1 MAMELLAIA
10 VTFAVLIVGGIVK
23 SSKYTINSWNHEK
36 QKWEMVDADF
46 WSWLKYLKGEASYLK
61 RYTQDLSKYAVMQT
75 WWSLAAVILWR
86 IHMKLP
92 VGSWESFGD
101 MLVQM
106 MLLKGAV
113 AMLQVMK
120 KMQAMYEQMKKIV
133 EKTTYIEM
141 RLMEMGGNIGDKS
154 RHLDADMEAFDADLG
169 EKTWLER
176 RLRSHFEAYFKA
188 NAVTSGG
195 IIMPLWRL
203 ICTEVVLRK
212 CRDYLMERVSF
223 VVDGE
228 ATANWKKL
236 KEHLRVMKE
245 KVKQFQ
251 LKRCRHL
258 KNFQMTQLQ
267 FWSPLPNLVE
277 IEMVEVG
284 ELQVSNFLEFV
295 LHSQILERK
304 IEICKYLKQILDLE
318 TMTEL
323 KDNCTWLTDDMP
335 GMVKEWHVAMK
346 KHENIAAAAN

>member
-1 MAMELLAIA
+1 
-10 VTFAVLIVGGIVK
+10 
-23 SSKYTINSWNHEK
+23 
-36 QKWEMVDADF
+36 
-46 WSWLKYLKGEASYLK
+46 
-61 RYTQDLSKYAVMQT
+61 
-75 WWSLAAVILWR
+75 
-86 IHMKLP
+86 
-92 VGSWESFGD
+92 
-101 MLVQM
+101 
-106 MLLKGAV
+106 
-113 AMLQVMK
+113 
-120 KMQAMYEQMKKIV
+120 
-133 EKTTYIEM
+133 
-141 RLMEMGGNIGDKS
+141 
-154 RHLDADMEAFDADLG
+154 
-169 EKTWLER
+169 
-176 RLRSHFEAYFKA
+176 
-188 NAVTSGG
+188 
-195 IIMPLWRL
+195 MPLWRL

-245 KVKQFQ
+245 KVKQLQ

-267 FWSPLPNLVE
+267 FWSPLASLVE

-335 GMVKEWHVAMK
+335 GMVKEWHVAIK